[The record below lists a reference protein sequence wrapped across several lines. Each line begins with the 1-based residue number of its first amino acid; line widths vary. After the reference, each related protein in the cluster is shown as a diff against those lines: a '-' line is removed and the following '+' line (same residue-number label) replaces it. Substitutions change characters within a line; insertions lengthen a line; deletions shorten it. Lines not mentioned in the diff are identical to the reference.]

1 MYDFRRRHT
10 MLNAMDKSQMPWYG
24 KNLIFHARIKIAF
37 LVDISFPP
45 PFNFTNRKQRK
56 KLQRRHSNKWILN
69 RNFLNF
75 CQLKVLFTS
84 AQRTSIGSLKKTGRL
99 HLPMIKLT
107 AIVYRITDK
116 VTDRVIVAMA

>member
-45 PFNFTNRKQRK
+45 PFQLYQSETK
-56 KLQRRHSNKWILN
+56 KEIATAT
-69 RNFLNF
+69 
-75 CQLKVLFTS
+75 LK
-84 AQRTSIGSLKKTGRL
+84 
-99 HLPMIKLT
+99 
-107 AIVYRITDK
+107 
-116 VTDRVIVAMA
+116 

>member
-45 PFNFTNRKQRK
+45 GPPLST
-56 KLQRRHSNKWILN
+56 LPIGNKE
-69 RNFLNF
+69 RNCNGDI
-75 CQLKVLFTS
+75 Q
-84 AQRTSIGSLKKTGRL
+84 ING
-99 HLPMIKLT
+99 
-107 AIVYRITDK
+107 Y
-116 VTDRVIVAMA
+116 